1 MSKHNRERGRESE
14 REPGRGREN
23 REPMWRDR
31 ESEYAQ
37 QQQGRGEWDR
47 DWERNRE
54 QEQRRE
60 PWDRNWDRNREENQW
75 LRERH
80 DFRDNPRRNS
90 DYNASRNPNQSSGR
104 DYGRQYR
111 TSDRMHGEAD
121 WGRNWGR
128 EYDARRGEDYDRY
141 GMENQ
146 DWRHMDDYWRGTYGN
161 AYPRENQQ
169 NRWTPNYSGR
179 GPRNYKRTD
188 ARIMEDVNEQLTR
201 HPAIDATEIDVAV
214 TEGEVVL
221 SGTVER
227 REIKR
232 MAEDVA
238 ESISGVKNVR
248 NELKVQ
254 QQGTQKSGGG
264 ERAA

>member
-1 MSKHNRERGRESE
+1 MSRHNRERGRESD
-14 REPGRGREN
+14 RDQGQRREN
-23 REPMWRDR
+23 RDAMWRDR
-31 ESEYAQ
+31 DNDYAE
-37 QQQGRGEWDR
+37 QQGRG
-47 DWERNRE
+47 
-54 QEQRRE
+54 Q
-60 PWDRNWDRNREENQW
+60 WDRNWERNREENQW
-75 LRERH
+75 TRDRE
-80 DFRDNPRRNS
+80 DWRDNLRRNPGYS
-90 DYNASRNPNQSSGR
+90 TGRNPNQNYGP

-111 TSDRMHGEAD
+111 TSDRMYGEAE

-146 DWRHMDDYWRGTYGN
+146 DWRYMDDYWRNTYGN
-161 AYPRENQQ
+161 SYPRENEQ
-169 NRWTPNYSGR
+169 NRSTPNYAGR

-188 ARIMEDVNEQLTR
+188 DRIMEDVNEHLTR

-214 TEGEVVL
+214 TDGEVVL
-221 SGTVER
+221 RGTVER
-227 REIKR
+227 RELKR
-232 MAEDVA
+232 MAEDIA

-254 QQGTQKSGGG
+254 QGPQRGSAG